1 MTSQQRPR
9 RSTSC
14 GTVTA
19 TATATATGSE
29 IEPET
34 EAGAGAEAKAGS
46 GHRNCGTYVTKCE
59 ARKRVENGTEKEYRE
74 R

>member
-1 MTSQQRPR
+1 M
-9 RSTSC
+9 
-14 GTVTA
+14 TA

-34 EAGAGAEAKAGS
+34 GAGAGAKADS
-46 GHRNCGTYVTKCE
+46 GYRNCGTYVTKCE